1 MAKCTFFASFAYSMF
16 TSFHH
21 SADLPMNLDDRVAA
35 VGIATKFQEKSKEV
49 YTVVEEETEYARTQV
64 LLIYVLF
71 SWFCF
76 FLLWFQLTIEKLV
89 REQNHK

>member
-1 MAKCTFFASFAYSMF
+1 MF

-35 VGIATKFQEKSKEV
+35 VGIATKFQDKSKEV

-71 SWFCF
+71 SWF
-76 FLLWFQLTIEKLV
+76 
-89 REQNHK
+89 

>member
-1 MAKCTFFASFAYSMF
+1 MAKRTFFTSFAYSMF

-64 LLIYVLF
+64 LF
-71 SWFCF
+71 SWFWFWF
-76 FLLWFQLTIEKLV
+76 FLLRFQITIEELV
-89 REQNHK
+89 MEQNHK